1 MNSIDNLSSVK
12 GRKILRKIY
21 NELKYEKQR
30 SSLSILVILWKIA
43 VFEKQLSKYSSE
55 ETTVRMP
62 LGFISGTTLWM
73 EEVVNRYFFST
84 VNSFVYFGAA
94 ILLVLIGIRRF
105 SQEISIN
112 IVIAGIIFEAVL
124 LLFMFIVMLFS
135 PAEYE
140 EDFEETE
147 YSKADELL
155 DEIGEIGKE
164 FASSVIQMEKLT
176 DTLDNISNKQN
187 IMIDK
192 LDKIAKNSIDAIKA
206 NPEMIEY
213 MKETNEELK
222 NFKNNLSILSE
233 TAANIR
239 KEDIAYQVRKEI
251 ESILARNIDEKSNFK

>member
-1 MNSIDNLSSVK
+1 MKSIDNLSSVK

-30 SSLSILVILWKIA
+30 SSLSILIILWKIA

-55 ETTVRMP
+55 EVTVQMP
-62 LGFISGTTLWM
+62 LGFFSGTTLWM

-105 SQEISIN
+105 SQDISIN
-112 IVIAGIIFEAVL
+112 LVIAGIIFEAVL
-124 LLFMFIVMLFS
+124 LLFMFVVMLFS

-140 EDFEETE
+140 EDYEDTE
-147 YSKADELL
+147 YSKADELI

-176 DTLDNISNKQN
+176 ESLDNISKTQN
-187 IMIDK
+187 LMIDK
-192 LDKIAKNSIDAIKA
+192 LDKIVNNSADAIRA

-213 MKETNEELK
+213 MKETNKELK
-222 NFKNNLSILSE
+222 EFKNNLSVLSE

-239 KEDIAYQVRKEI
+239 KDDIAFQVRKEI
-251 ESILARNIDEKSNFK
+251 ENILSRNIDEKSNFK